1 MSKRVTLVLAVGF
14 VALVAACTKPEP
26 APVYVEP
33 VTVEPAY
40 TGKYK

>member
-1 MSKRVTLVLAVGF
+1 MSNTARIVLVLAM
-14 VALVAACTKPEP
+14 AAAVTACARQPEP
-26 APVYVEP
+26 VPAEP